1 MSPLITGTNGQ
12 GVAWRLL
19 GLAAVV
25 VAALLAVWVL
35 TQAQADDSP
44 AVGTSEDTST
54 PTPPIAT
61 PEPTATTVP
70 PDPEANENE
79 AAQSGEARCRRGTV
93 AVPSSPRNS
102 QLGAECRAL
111 LALKDELRGK
121 ATLNWSVSLS
131 MDQWDGVTVERR
143 RVTKLELPN
152 KRLTGNLP
160 TGLGSLTALREL
172 DLSNN
177 RLRGKVPVE
186 LGNLAELRVL
196 KLSGN
201 NRLRGCVLPVL
212 TTVATNDLAAA
223 GLSACAHS
231 CETGWAVPRPAATP
245 ELVKDCKVLLGLKDE
260 LRGGHP
266 LNWSASRGMSDW
278 DGITVSEGR
287 VTKLEITDRIAMTGT
302 LPVKLGKLKGLRE
315 LDLHNSRLQGTVPAE
330 LGKLTE
336 LIYLDLS
343 KNRLTGQLPPE
354 LGNLR
359 KLRTLRLRVNEFT
372 GCVPHELRYV
382 GHLLELPW
390 CPSISKLEKG
400 VVSPNVIGGKSIQ
413 LDVDVYDT
421 KGVKLT
427 ELPAGAVVAW
437 YVADA
442 NTSARQGQANAAVKA
457 ERANAATT
465 PAAPLASV
473 AGKPASIT
481 YTPPLSAVGT
491 TVTIVAVV
499 DEESCPGRI
508 SQGGV
513 DANRAT
519 LWNGLCG
526 AAFTLSI
533 KAPPLVLLTIS
544 EASSNAIQLE
554 WTGGPANA
562 TKWQYRTRT
571 WSAGT
576 ASAWGGWTDMTGSAA
591 GTRSYRVTGL
601 TAGTAYEFR
610 VRAVAGTQ
618 VLAEY
623 TETEFALTRRGLGY
637 TKPANDLPIIDP
649 GLVIEGD
656 GSTQWRIAASSV
668 VVVIPDG
675 MRLRAGHWSSSYL
688 GAYDLASGLHDL
700 ESGSVLWIGFDED
713 TDKLTIFAREVRSG
727 AGDDD
732 ESAQRDD
739 DAPTRDVGALFDQI
753 EASLTEVPRE

>member
-1 MSPLITGTNGQ
+1 MSPLITGTTRRG
-12 GVAWRLL
+12 ATWRLL

-25 VAALLAVWVL
+25 VAVLLAVWLSQVE
-35 TQAQADDSP
+35 AQP
-44 AVGTSEDTST
+44 
-54 PTPPIAT
+54 PTE
-61 PEPTATTVP
+61 EPTATATTVP

-526 AAFTLSI
+526 AAFTLSV
-533 KAPPLVLLTIS
+533 KPPPAPELLVIS
-544 EASSNAIQLE
+544 DGSPNALILE
-554 WTGGPANA
+554 WTNA
-562 TKWQYRTRT
+562 PQSATAWEYRIRKWSSGSPLEWSVWTRIPN
-571 WSAGT
+571 ST
-576 ASAWGGWTDMTGSAA
+576 AE
-591 GTRSYRVTGL
+591 TRSYDLTGL
-601 TAGTAYEFR
+601 DARRAYDAQ
-610 VRAVAGTQ
+610 VRAVTSVTADAAGSNVAEGATQ
-618 VLAEY
+618 YANGRTPTV
-623 TETEFALTRRGLGY
+623 GPGY
-637 TKPANDLPIIDP
+637 I
-649 GLVIEGD
+649 VEGD
-656 GSTQWRIAASSV
+656 GKTRWQVHGLDWTIL
-668 VVVIPDG
+668 IPDG
-675 MRLRAGHWSSSYL
+675 MRILGGYGWVSAGGWDGVGIFDYET
-688 GAYDLASGLHDL
+688 GAYLAFSDHGHELD
-700 ESGSVLWIGFDED
+700 
-713 TDKLTIFAREVRSG
+713 REVPPQNAARG
-727 AGDDD
+727 RDKATQVEGD
-732 ESAQRDD
+732 SANA
-739 DAPTRDVGALFDQI
+739 APVRNVGALFDQI
-753 EASLTEVPRE
+753 VASVEDLGE